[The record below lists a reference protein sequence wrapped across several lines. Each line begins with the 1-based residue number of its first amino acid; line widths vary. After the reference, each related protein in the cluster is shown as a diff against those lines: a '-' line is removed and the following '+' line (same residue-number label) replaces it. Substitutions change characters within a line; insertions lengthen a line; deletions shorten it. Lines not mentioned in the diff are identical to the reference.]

1 MKRKLPVINFILI
14 LILFLLLGWGGYS
27 WWQPQFSST
36 VKRDGTV
43 PAQRELMV
51 PTLSRQAYSKA
62 IAGDVTRLNL
72 FRKQR
77 KKYYRPKPP
86 KPKPQPK
93 PKAKPAPPQ
102 VAVVPPPPPK
112 PVAPPPKLI
121 LTGVVLMDGK
131 KVAIFEGTYSD
142 IRGGKLVQNLKPR
155 RRGYKIGESL
165 GGYKVETIHK
175 TYATLTAIEGKQ
187 LTLKVSKTSPIQKIQ
202 KTGSR
207 FIQKS
212 APVASKHTRPPRPF
226 TSRKPKPAPLQ
237 LNPSHRPPRPPGA
250 PPVFPGSGLKGPI
263 ADPSQPGPQ
272 PPLRQ
277 SPTGF

>member
-1 MKRKLPVINFILI
+1 MKRKLPVINILLI
-14 LILFLLLGWGGYS
+14 LILFLLLGWGGYN
-27 WWQPQFSST
+27 WWQPEFFST
-36 VKRDGTV
+36 VKRDGIV
-43 PAQRELMV
+43 PTQRELIV
-51 PTLSRQAYSKA
+51 PTLTRQPYSKA

-86 KPKPQPK
+86 KPKTRPK
-93 PKAKPAPPQ
+93 VKTAPPK
-102 VAVVPPPPPK
+102 VAMIPHPPPK

-165 GGYKVETIHK
+165 GGYKIEAIHK
-175 TYATLTAIEGKQ
+175 THATLTAIKGKQ
-187 LTLKVSKTSPIQKIQ
+187 LILKVSKSNSFNRIQ
-202 KTGSR
+202 KTGSS

-212 APVASKHTRPPRPF
+212 KAGINKNMMPPTPF
-226 TSRKPKPAPLQ
+226 NTRKPKPSPLL
-237 LNPSHRPPRPPGA
+237 LNPLNTAPRPSGI
-250 PPVFPGSGLKGPI
+250 PPIPTRPGSKGQVTG
-263 ADPSQPGPQ
+263 PSQPGPP